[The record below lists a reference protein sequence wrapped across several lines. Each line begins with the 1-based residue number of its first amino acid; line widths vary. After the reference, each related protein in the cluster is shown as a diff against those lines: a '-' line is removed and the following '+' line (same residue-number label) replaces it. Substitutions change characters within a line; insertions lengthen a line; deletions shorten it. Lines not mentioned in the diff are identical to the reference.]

1 MMHATVRRLASWCVF
16 WDERYFCRTLSL
28 DIERC
33 TFSTRSFGASGTRED
48 GTPVPADAKKP
59 DAAAS
64 IDEYLKS
71 VHLKHKIRNDF
82 AMKHEYNRLRRMS
95 RSLTPVQPIAEPSF
109 LSSRIQGKAES
120 RHSPQNYLD
129 PDAMLSK
136 LETADRE
143 GKALPIMDLVKYAST
158 CAQHG
163 RVEGVELCQKIMAE
177 HNEEEFEKQ
186 MKLQHYLGSAL
197 WMAGRFRDS
206 VDVFQNVFRDY
217 PLGRPK
223 IINLFRFSI
232 YRAVNTYPCPEELD
246 FLNEFV
252 DYAAEFKESQV
263 MASTLSRNLMRQAQ
277 AAKLAAGAGA
287 RHGCFLS
294 PSWGSRGLVRT
305 RLPAVSTPQRHSIR
319 AMSVTVTPAV
329 RSFLDDLAEI
339 VEKMRVFRSS
349 LTLPA
354 SNADTADDNTHSFLV
369 EEVIAAL
376 MRGRYEHV
384 RHELARLCDAAVD
397 LSPRQRLH
405 LASACLPVLME
416 RRSRLKV
423 LSATLAAPGSCRTV
437 RCTRC
442 TPAWML
448 TEELFWM

>member
-177 HNEEEFEKQ
+177 HNEEEFERQ
-186 MKLQHYLGSAL
+186 MKLQHYLGNAL

-206 VDVFQNVFRDY
+206 VDVFKTAFRDY
-217 PLGRPK
+217 PLGRRK

-232 YRAVNTYPCPEELD
+232 YRAVNTYPCPEQFD
-246 FLNEFV
+246 SLNEFV
-252 DYAAEFKESQV
+252 DYAAEFKELQV
-263 MASTLSRNLMRQAQ
+263 GVFLWRALFQHPSPAALTDADKLLSRHPGVQRLIPGQCTTLLEQARRERDAGLLYRLLTLLKDIPTQFKDFKHLSGCAFDALMEMYCRNEDVEGGKGLLQLGNEYALEYGPIMWPETVQRLDRINPAQ
-277 AAKLAAGAGA
+277 K
-287 RHGCFLS
+287 
-294 PSWGSRGLVRT
+294 PVE
-305 RLPAVSTPQRHSIR
+305 LPAIKP
-319 AMSVTVTPAV
+319 
-329 RSFLDDLAEI
+329 
-339 VEKMRVFRSS
+339 
-349 LTLPA
+349 
-354 SNADTADDNTHSFLV
+354 
-369 EEVIAAL
+369 IAKPKGFKL
-376 MRGRYEHV
+376 
-384 RHELARLCDAAVD
+384 
-397 LSPRQRLH
+397 Q
-405 LASACLPVLME
+405 
-416 RRSRLKV
+416 
-423 LSATLAAPGSCRTV
+423 
-437 RCTRC
+437 
-442 TPAWML
+442 
-448 TEELFWM
+448 F